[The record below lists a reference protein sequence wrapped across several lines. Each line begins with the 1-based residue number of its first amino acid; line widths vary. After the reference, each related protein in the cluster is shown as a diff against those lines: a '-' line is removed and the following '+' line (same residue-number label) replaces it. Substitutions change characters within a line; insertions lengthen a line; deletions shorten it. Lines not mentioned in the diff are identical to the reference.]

1 MFYYKFK
8 NKILIS
14 DTVYQDFEEV
24 PESHAV
30 NNSDIVYF
38 LNNTDPLKSRKR
50 FSISDP
56 SLVFL
61 KSENLDLL
69 KKQYYIKQKLP
80 DLLTSKIELRKAV
93 SINTSHPDWVDSLDY
108 VLPDKWT
115 INVIGLGDVGGTL
128 VTGLRLLGGEHISK
142 IGLYDRDENKI
153 NRWVYETGQIFA
165 PFSNKYYPEICGIAE
180 DQIFDCD
187 MFVFCVSVGVP
198 SIGNEGSDVRMV
210 QFEGNSRV
218 IGSFAKLA
226 RNSGFKGIFAV
237 VSDPVDLL
245 CKSAFIQSNTNE
257 NNDIDFKGISP
268 EQIRGYGLGVMNAR
282 AVYYAKQNP
291 NTFHFLEEGRV
302 FGPHGGGLIVADSIK
317 NYNEELSLL
326 LTEKARNANIDVRKT
341 GFKPYIAPAF
351 SSGCLSILAT
361 ISGDWHYSA
370 TYMGGVYMGSKNRQN
385 KTGIELEML
394 DIPDLLWKRLEDT
407 YESLGKII

>member
-1 MFYYKFK
+1 MFYYKYK

-14 DTVYQDFEEV
+14 NKEYQDFDGV
-24 PESHAV
+24 PESYAV

-38 LNNTDPLKSRKR
+38 LNNIDPLKSRR
-50 FSISDP
+50 SFSISDP

-61 KSENLDLL
+61 KAENLDLL
-69 KKQYYIKQKLP
+69 KKQYKNNLVFP

-93 SINTSHPDWVDSLDY
+93 SINTSYPDWMDTLDNTT
-108 VLPDKWT
+108 PDKWT

-142 IGLYDRDENKI
+142 VGLYDRDENKI
-153 NRWVYETGQIFA
+153 KRWVYETGQIFA
-165 PFSNKYYPEICGIAE
+165 PFNDVCYPEICGIAQN
-180 DQIFDCD
+180 QIFDCD

-198 SIGNEGSDVRMV
+198 SVGNEGSDVRMA

-218 IGSFAKLA
+218 IGSYAKLA
-226 RNSGFKGIFAV
+226 RTCGFKGIFAV

-245 CKSAFIQSNTNE
+245 CKSAFLQSNVDE
-257 NNDIDFKGISP
+257 NNNMDFKGLCP

-282 AVYYAKQNP
+282 AVYYARENP
-291 NTFHFLEEGRV
+291 KTMHFLDEGRV
-302 FGPHGGGLIVADSIK
+302 FGPHGNGLVIADSIE
-317 NYNEELSLL
+317 NYNDELSLF
-326 LTEKARNANIDVRKT
+326 LTEKTRNANLDVRKT

-361 ISGDWHYSA
+361 ISGNWHYSA
-370 TYMGGVYMGSKNRQN
+370 TFMGGVFMGSKNRQN

-394 DIPDLLWKRLEDT
+394 DIPKPLWKRLQDT
-407 YESLGKII
+407 YENLGKII